1 MTATLFRRLPRT
13 FALCL
18 GLLTIGSA
26 AVAQDTHYWNL
37 QYGTRG
43 ELLGGVVVG
52 SAVDMSATYYNP
64 GSLCLVKDPSFILT
78 ASVFQIQT
86 IRLSDSESDADAL
99 ASRTVGPA
107 PSLIA
112 GLLPVKWFGDT
123 WGYSF
128 LTRQQLDFRL
138 DSRDGV
144 LVGLDTPGDT
154 LSIGGEIILDQ
165 NLTENWGGA
174 TWSSRAGD
182 RFGVGASLY
191 GAYRSQRTRTQQSI
205 EAIGNNDYGTMLLYV
220 NEVDYQTFRLL
231 GKFGVSA
238 EFAGSTFGVTVTT
251 RGLEVFGSGEVVV
264 NQSVVGDVD
273 GNGTDDSAANVS
285 FGKDLSAEYHSPL
298 SVGIGGSRPLGSS
311 TIHATVEWFS
321 SVDEYTVVESPAP
334 DTGPGV
340 TSFDMTYAHAL
351 KDVWNFG
358 FGLEKKF
365 SERTTAYASFITDH
379 SAWKELSQRPI
390 VLTSWDLYQI
400 NGGVAFAIKGI
411 DLTLGGGFTWGSRPV
426 EITPVSR
433 GVLPA
438 TATPTEMTYRRIKM
452 LIGFAL

>member
-1 MTATLFRRLPRT
+1 MTTLFARRLPGICI
-13 FALCL
+13 ACLCL
-18 GLLTIGSA
+18 LAIGGTA
-26 AVAQDTHYWNL
+26 AAQDTHYWNL

-64 GSLCLVKDPSFILT
+64 GSLSLVKDPSFILT

-86 IRLSDSESDADAL
+86 IRLSDSGSEASAL

-107 PSLIA
+107 PNLIA
-112 GLLPVKWFGDT
+112 GLLPLHWFGDK
-123 WGYSF
+123 WAYSF

-144 LVGLDTPGDT
+144 LVGLDDPGDT

-174 TWSSRAGD
+174 TWSTRWGS
-182 RFGVGASLY
+182 RFGLGASLY
-191 GAYRSQRTRTQQSI
+191 GAYRSQRTRTEQTI
-205 EAIGNNDYGTMLLYV
+205 EAIGNNDYGTMLTYV
-220 NEVDYQTFRLL
+220 NEVDYQTFRMLTKL
-231 GKFGVSA
+231 GISA
-238 EFAGSTFGVTVTT
+238 DFAGNTFGVTVTT
-251 RGLEVFGSGEVVV
+251 RGLQIFGSGEVIA
-264 NQSVVGDVD
+264 NQSVIGDVD

-298 SVGIGGSRPLGSS
+298 SVAIGGSRPLGSS

-321 SVDEYTVVESPAP
+321 SVDEYTVVQSPAP
-334 DTGPGV
+334 AAGPGV
-340 TSFDMTYAHAL
+340 TTFDMTYAHGL
-351 KDVWNFG
+351 SDVWNFG
-358 FGLEKKF
+358 FGLEKQF

-379 SAWKELSQRPI
+379 SAWKDLDNRPI

-400 NGGVAFAIKGI
+400 NGGVAFAIKGV
-411 DLTLGGGFTWGSRPV
+411 DLTLGGGLTWGSRPI
-426 EITPVSR
+426 EITPVSL

-438 TATPTEMTYRRIKM
+438 TASPTDMTYRRLKM